1 MSILQDYEN
10 LRQEIGDEKFDAIDK
25 YIQEYGKVT
34 EWKEKGREIKKI
46 EDVTEWEKQY
56 SALHKKCKPI
66 FIEDVVMNEKE
77 WNRFERWYEKHQ
89 EKIKAKHKKERG
101 AR

>member
-1 MSILQDYEN
+1 MSILQDYEK
-10 LRQEIGDEKFDAIDK
+10 LRQEMGDKKFNAIDK
-25 YIQEYGKVT
+25 YIQEFGKVT
-34 EWKEKGREIKKI
+34 EWKEKGREIKMI

-77 WNRFERWYEKHQ
+77 WNRFEKWYEKQQ
-89 EKIKAKHKKERG
+89 EKAKHRKERG

>member
-1 MSILQDYEN
+1 MSILQDYEK
-10 LRQEIGDEKFDAIDK
+10 LRQEMGDKKFNAIDK
-25 YIQEYGKVT
+25 YIQEFGKVT

-77 WNRFERWYEKHQ
+77 WKRFEKWYEKQQ
-89 EKIKAKHKKERG
+89 EKAKHRKERG

>member
-1 MSILQDYEN
+1 MSILQDYEK
-10 LRQEIGDEKFDAIDK
+10 LRQEMGDKKFNAIDK
-25 YIQEYGKVT
+25 YIQEFGKVA

-77 WNRFERWYEKHQ
+77 WNRFEKWYEKQQ
-89 EKIKAKHKKERG
+89 EKAKHRKERG

>member
-1 MSILQDYEN
+1 MSILQDYEK
-10 LRQEIGDEKFDAIDK
+10 LRQEMGDKKFNAIDK
-25 YIQEYGKVT
+25 YIQEFGKVT

-46 EDVTEWEKQY
+46 EDVTEWDKQY

-66 FIEDVVMNEKE
+66 FIEDVAMNEKE
-77 WNRFERWYEKHQ
+77 WNRFEKWYEKQQ
-89 EKIKAKHKKERG
+89 EKAKHRKERG

>member
-1 MSILQDYEN
+1 MSILQDYEK
-10 LRQEIGDEKFDAIDK
+10 LRQEMGDKKFNAIDK
-25 YIQEYGKVT
+25 YIQEFGKVT

-46 EDVTEWEKQY
+46 EDVAEWEKQY

-77 WNRFERWYEKHQ
+77 WNRFEKWYEKQQ
-89 EKIKAKHKKERG
+89 EKAKHRKERG